1 MHTEAWVAVRA
12 NAAEGSP
19 VACALRVLTLAK
31 NHKCSAD
38 PKHAH
43 PLIVDHAAGRRC
55 FRDVARACVC
65 LCVWWGG
72 GAQAPCLSRRL
83 KTLTA
88 AVGFLR
94 LDNFQFR
101 VVDSRENCFKG
112 AGAAALLPQ
121 LLLAA
126 FAACAAL
133 FVAQ

>member
-1 MHTEAWVAVRA
+1 MLRA
-12 NAAEGSP
+12 
-19 VACALRVLTLAK
+19 R
-31 NHKCSAD
+31 
-38 PKHAH
+38 
-43 PLIVDHAAGRRC
+43 
-55 FRDVARACVC
+55 
-65 LCVWWGG
+65 LCVFVCVVGG